1 MEILEGLAMF
11 SEANSLFLKLQD
23 KYEKTLEKMSEP
35 DRQAFLTRLKVMA
48 NRTVMY
54 KYDKIPYDIK
64 IYYKHDV
71 TNQ

>member
-1 MEILEGLAMF
+1 MDILEDLAIF
-11 SEANSLFLKLQD
+11 SEANSLFCKLQD
-23 KYEKTLEKMSEP
+23 KYEKTIEKMSEP

-54 KYDKIPYDIK
+54 KHDKVPYDIK
-64 IYYKHDV
+64 HYFKQDV